1 MAITNFIPT
10 LWSARLLANL
20 DKSLVYGGLVNRDY
34 EGEITGQGSS
44 VKINQIGDIT
54 ISDYV
59 DATGLSDPESID
71 GVQQTL
77 TIDQAKS
84 FHFSVTD
91 INKVQANVD
100 LMNGAMQRASYGMAD
115 VVDQYI
121 AGFYTGVDS
130 ANTIGDD
137 TTPIVPTKDNAYEY
151 LVDLA
156 VKLDEANVPV
166 TGRFVIVPSWYHGL
180 LLKDARFTKDPNI
193 LSTGY
198 IGDVDG
204 LRVFKSNN
212 VPNTTGT
219 KYKIMAGSNIAISFA
234 QQLVEVK
241 PYSPEKSFSDAVK
254 GLNVYGCKLVQ
265 PKAIAVLTANKA

>member
-10 LWSARLLANL
+10 IWSARLLANL

-59 DATGLSDPESID
+59 DATGLSNPQAID

-91 INKVQANVD
+91 INQVQANVD

-115 VVDQYI
+115 VIDKYI
-121 AGFYTGVDS
+121 AGFYTGV
-130 ANTIGDD
+130 AVGNTIGDD
-137 TTPIVPTKDNAYEY
+137 TTPILPTKDNAYEY

-156 VKLDEANVPV
+156 VKLDEANIPSI
-166 TGRFVIVPSWYHGL
+166 GRFVVVPSWYHGL
-180 LLKDARFTKDPNI
+180 LLKDPRFTKDPAV

-204 LRVFKSNN
+204 LQVFKSNN
-212 VPNTTGT
+212 VPNIDGT
-219 KYKIMAGSNIAISFA
+219 KYKIMAGSTIAISFA
-234 QQLVEVK
+234 QQLVEIEA
-241 PYSPEKSFSDAVK
+241 YRPEKSFADAVK

-265 PKAIAVLTANKA
+265 PKAIAVLTANRG